1 MKPGERSRAIYL
13 STLNFKEK
21 AVLLAIADHM
31 SVNELSCWPSQGRL
45 STWTSMSVSTV
56 GRTMRKL
63 QDKGLLT
70 TSKHGATPLLRISWS
85 LLGSVPQT
93 DKAGYSVPQTEHHE
107 RTRSERPTGS
117 VPQTEGYVPQT
128 DPLGQPDRQ
137 SRVVKQGTKQG
148 TEAARARTR
157 EAPPARNG
165 PVTDQVKV
173 PAPDH
178 QRNQADDLPSHIYET
193 LIPAAVEA
201 EQPPPATPP
210 STPER
215 GAHHHTDTNMAAD
228 ASAPPAHPS
237 RRQRKM
243 LEAQQQRH
251 QEQVKATGMRLFQ
264 PPPLDPAQALA
275 KLEQLTAQRYD
286 HEQIAAIMGDHDL
299 AAAVYH
305 SQQLEAEAKIIPLRQ
320 PETGP

>member
-1 MKPGERSRAIYL
+1 M
-13 STLNFKEK
+13 
-21 AVLLAIADHM
+21 
-31 SVNELSCWPSQGRL
+31 
-45 STWTSMSVSTV
+45 
-56 GRTMRKL
+56 
-63 QDKGLLT
+63 
-70 TSKHGATPLLRISWS
+70 
-85 LLGSVPQT
+85 
-93 DKAGYSVPQTEHHE
+93 
-107 RTRSERPTGS
+107 
-117 VPQTEGYVPQT
+117 
-128 DPLGQPDRQ
+128 
-137 SRVVKQGTKQG
+137 
-148 TEAARARTR
+148 
-157 EAPPARNG
+157 
-165 PVTDQVKV
+165 V
-173 PAPDH
+173 PAPD
-178 QRNQADDLPSHIYET
+178 QKRSQADDLPSPIYET